1 MSKGSA
7 NERSISGSDNDS
19 VSELFDGVD
28 NLTLVDQ
35 ADDVHRNGGDDAS
48 IFTSCTTRSQKR
60 KLKGQHR
67 KGRTKQHSLE
77 HLRQRVSHLMSIF
90 EENGWFIPLP
100 EASSSTSSSKGNK
113 KKKGKVWSNR
123 NYGADR
129 KRQRKQT
136 ERQSIEGR
144 ILQLEN
150 VLRDEH
156 GMELE
161 GIE

>member
-7 NERSISGSDNDS
+7 NEPSISDSDDDS

-35 ADDVHRNGGDDAS
+35 ADDVHRNGDDAS
-48 IFTSCTTRSQKR
+48 TFTSCTTRSQQR

-100 EASSSTSSSKGNK
+100 ESSTSSSEGIKN
-113 KKKGKVWSNR
+113 KKGKVWSNR
-123 NYGADR
+123 NYGADK

-144 ILQLEN
+144 IAQLEN

-156 GMELE
+156 DMELE
-161 GIE
+161 GG

>member
-7 NERSISGSDNDS
+7 NEPSISDSDDDS

-35 ADDVHRNGGDDAS
+35 ADDVHRNGDDAS
-48 IFTSCTTRSQKR
+48 TFTSCTTRSQQR

-100 EASSSTSSSKGNK
+100 ESSTSSSEGNK
-113 KKKGKVWSNR
+113 NKKGKVWSNR
-123 NYGADR
+123 NYGADK

-144 ILQLEN
+144 IAQLEN

-156 GMELE
+156 DMELE
-161 GIE
+161 GGIE